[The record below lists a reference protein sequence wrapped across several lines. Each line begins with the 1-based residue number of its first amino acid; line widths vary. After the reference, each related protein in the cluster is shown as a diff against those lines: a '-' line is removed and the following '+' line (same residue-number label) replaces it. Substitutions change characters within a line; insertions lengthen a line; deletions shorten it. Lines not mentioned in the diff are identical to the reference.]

1 MLYTGID
8 LTEIDRIRRS
18 ARNPRFV
25 TRVFSAEEQAYFAG
39 QKDPGPSMA
48 ACFAAKEAFSK
59 ALGTGV
65 RGFKLSEVSVVHD
78 ALGAPRL
85 RLSGMAAQRAEER
98 GITELSLSLTHTGA
112 LAAAVVVAMGQR
124 PDPQEGV

>member
-8 LTEIDRIRRS
+8 LTEIDRIRRA

-25 TRVFSAEEQAYFAG
+25 TRFFSAEEQAYFAG
-39 QKDPGPSMA
+39 QKDPFPSMA

-65 RGFKLSEVSVVHD
+65 RGFKLAEVSVVHD
-78 ALGAPRL
+78 AFGAPRL

-98 GITELSLSLTHTGA
+98 GISELSLSLTHTDA
-112 LAAAVVVAMGQR
+112 LAAAVVVAIGR
-124 PDPQEGV
+124 PGLQEGV

>member
-8 LTEIDRIRRS
+8 LTEIDRIRRA

-39 QKDPGPSMA
+39 QKDPAPSMA

-65 RGFKLSEVSVVHD
+65 RGFKLAEVSVVHD
-78 ALGAPRL
+78 AFGAPRL
-85 RLSGMAAQRAEER
+85 RLSGAAAQPTGAG
-98 GITELSLSLTHTGA
+98 GISALCLSLTHTGA
-112 LAAAVVVAMGQR
+112 LAAAVVVAIGR
-124 PDPQEGV
+124 PGLQEGV

>member
-8 LTEIDRIRRS
+8 LTDIDRIRRA

-39 QKDPGPSMA
+39 QKDPAPSMA

-65 RGFKLSEVSVVHD
+65 RGFKLAEVSVVHD
-78 ALGAPRL
+78 AFGAPRL

-98 GITELSLSLTHTGA
+98 GISELSLSLTHTGA
-112 LAAAVVVAMGQR
+112 LAAAVVVAIGR
-124 PDPQEGV
+124 PGLQEGV

>member
-18 ARNPRFV
+18 ASNPRFIA
-25 TRVFSAEEQAYFAG
+25 RVFSVEEQAYFKG
-39 QKDPGPSMA
+39 QRDPCPSMA

-65 RGFKLSEVSVVHD
+65 RGFQLREVSVVHD
-78 ALGAPRL
+78 SLGAPSLHLCGEAEKR
-85 RLSGMAAQRAEER
+85 AQEK
-98 GITELSLSLTHTGA
+98 GFHSISLSLTHTSS
-112 LAAAVVVAMGQR
+112 LAAAVVVA
-124 PDPQEGV
+124 EG

>member
-8 LTEIDRIRRS
+8 LTEIDRIRRA

-39 QKDPGPSMA
+39 QKDPAPSMA

-65 RGFKLSEVSVVHD
+65 RGFKLAEVSVVHD
-78 ALGAPRL
+78 AFGAPRL
-85 RLSGMAAQRAEER
+85 RLSGAAAQRAE
-98 GITELSLSLTHTGA
+98 
-112 LAAAVVVAMGQR
+112 
-124 PDPQEGV
+124 